1 MKKILLLLI
10 ILISSFFLTG
20 CINYTELN
28 ELLVVTSIGIDYQDD
43 NYIVYLYTVDSKTDD
58 GSIEKEYKTLKET
71 ASTIS
76 EAFTKLYQTS
86 NKKIYLSHLDLLVL
100 SEFALKTDL
109 NKIIKS
115 FLYDIDNRSS
125 FNIITTNNIEN
136 LFKVDDFPNKITS
149 IFTTNQKEMSSY
161 TPLNFD
167 NFITNVNEKNTII
180 VPKITVNTKN
190 NNQNNSTLN
199 NEFTKQE
206 DEEIPV
212 LLQKDIIYQESIVVR
227 DNNIEKINYSEMII
241 YNYLTNNIKRTTI
254 NKMNVLD
261 NYTAL
266 KTENNQVKINIISNI
281 YDKDQKNFPKT
292 LKKEINKFLDTYYKN
307 KKIDILNLEKLIYQ
321 NHYNY
326 YKKYQEDLINLLD
339 FKIDLKVSLVDTEV
353 TYEK

>member
-10 ILISSFFLTG
+10 TLISSLFLTG

-43 NYIVYLYTVDSKTDD
+43 NYIVYLYTIDSKTDD
-58 GSIEKEYKTLKET
+58 GSIEKEYKTLKEK

-76 EAFTKLYQTS
+76 EAFTKLYQKS

-100 SEFALKTDL
+100 SEFTLKTDL
-109 NKIIKS
+109 SKVIKS

-125 FNIITTNNIEN
+125 FNIITTNNIEK
-136 LFKVDDFPNKITS
+136 LFQADDFPNKVTS

-161 TPLNFD
+161 TSLNFD
-167 NFITNVNEKNTII
+167 TFITNVIENNTII

-190 NNQNNSTLN
+190 NNQNNKTN
-199 NEFTKQE
+199 NENTKQE
-206 DEEIPV
+206 DEEETNV
-212 LLQKDIIYQESIVVR
+212 LSEEDIIYQESIIVKE
-227 DNNIEKINYSEMII
+227 NNIEKINYQDVII

-254 NKMNVLD
+254 NEINVLD
-261 NYTAL
+261 NYTVL
-266 KTENNQVKINIISNI
+266 KTENNKIKINIISNI
-281 YDKDQKNFPKT
+281 YDKDQKKFPEM
-292 LKKEINKFLDTYYKN
+292 LKKEINRFLDTYYKD

-326 YKKYQEDLINLLD
+326 YKKYQDDLINLLD

-353 TYEK
+353 IYEK